1 MTYDQ
6 STPIDAFITAAAAKQ
21 PVPGGG
27 AITALVGALASSM
40 AEMALAYT
48 IGKPAVAAQ
57 EPRLRSAIDQ
67 LARARHLFLQLL
79 LEDQHAFTALSES
92 GKLPK
97 THPDRDAQY
106 AAALL
111 ACIRVPQSIAA
122 AALAVLDIADSVA
135 ELANVRLLS
144 DLAVSADL
152 AIATVRCAVHN
163 IRANLPMIVDTTER
177 DGIDAGASQLLNRAK
192 AAIQAFEPKFQR
204 RFLAGA

>member
-48 IGKPAVAAQ
+48 VGKPAVAAQ